1 MNTHDWA
8 LVAFTIL
15 AQMAVGSFVVL
26 GVVYFFAARS
36 AGAVEADRLSDRALL
51 VIGPV
56 LVLGLLASFFHLGN
70 PLNAYNAIGNI
81 GSSWLSREIFFGLGF
96 AALGAVFAFL
106 QWRKIGT
113 STMRNFVAV
122 LAALVGLALVYSMSQ
137 VYMLRTVPVW
147 NTVWT
152 PVSFFVTTFLLGTL
166 AMGAA
171 FVANYAYLQ
180 RKNPDDVETQCTL
193 LRAVLRWIG
202 IVAVLLLGVEF
213 VVVSANL
220 INLSSMPSAA
230 LQGEMLGTSFT
241 TILIVR
247 LVLVFLG
254 AGLFGTIVYR
264 NALTA
269 GREKIMGNW
278 AYAAFALVLVGEILG
293 RFLFY
298 AVNKGFNL

>member
-1 MNTHDWA
+1 VNTHDLA

-15 AQMAVGSFVVL
+15 AQMSVGSFVVL
-26 GVVYFFAARS
+26 GIVYFFAARS
-36 AGAVEADRLSDRALL
+36 AGTEEADRLSDRALI

-56 LVLGLLASFFHLGN
+56 LVLGLIASFFHLGN
-70 PLNAYNAIGNI
+70 PLNAYNAIGNL
-81 GSSWLSREIFFGLGF
+81 GSSWLSREILFGVGFAGLG
-96 AALGAVFAFL
+96 AIFAFM
-106 QWRKIGT
+106 QWRKIG
-113 STMRNFVAV
+113 SSALRNLVAV
-122 LAALVGLALVYSMSQ
+122 AAALVGLALVYSMSQ

-180 RKNPDDVETQCTL
+180 RKNLDSIDTQRTL
-193 LRAVLRWIG
+193 LRAVLRWSG
-202 IVAVLLLGVEF
+202 VVAVILLGIQI
-213 VVVSANL
+213 VVIAANL
-220 INLSSMPSAA
+220 VYLASTPTPVFE
-230 LQGEMLGTSFT
+230 GEMLGAPLT
-241 TILIVR
+241 TILLLRV
-247 LVLVFLG
+247 VLVFLG

-298 AVNKGFNL
+298 AVNRGFNL

>member
-15 AQMAVGSFVVL
+15 AQMSVGSFVVL

-36 AGAVEADRLSDRALL
+36 AGSVEADRLSDRALL

-70 PLNAYNAIGNI
+70 PLNAFFAIGNL
-81 GSSWLSREIFFGLGF
+81 GSSWLSREIFFGVAF
-96 AALGAVFAFL
+96 AGLGAIFAFL
-106 QWRKIGT
+106 QWRKVGT
-113 STMRNFVAV
+113 GSQRNLVAV
-122 LAALVGLALVYSMSQ
+122 AAALVGLGLVYSMSQ

-147 NTVWT
+147 DTVLT
-152 PVSFFVTTFLLGTL
+152 PVSFFVTTFLLGAL

-171 FVANYAYLQ
+171 FVANYSYLQ
-180 RKNPDDVETQCTL
+180 RKSPGGVENQTKL

-213 VVVSANL
+213 VVVPLYLAY
-220 INLSSMPSAA
+220 LSSSPATIAA
-230 LQGEMLGTSFT
+230 GEMLAGSFNA
-241 TILIVR
+241 ILIVR

-264 NALTA
+264 NAVTA

-278 AYAAFALVLVGEILG
+278 AYAAFALVLVSEILG

-298 AVNKGFNL
+298 ATHTGFSL